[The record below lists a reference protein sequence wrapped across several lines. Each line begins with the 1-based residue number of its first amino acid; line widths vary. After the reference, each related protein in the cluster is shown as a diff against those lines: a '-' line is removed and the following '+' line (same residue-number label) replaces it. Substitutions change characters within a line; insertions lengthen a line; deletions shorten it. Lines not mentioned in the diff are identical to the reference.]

1 MNEPLEPNP
10 EPTPRSFRETAR
22 QALAL
27 LRQEG
32 FAFLVL
38 GGLLLLFAATWFAIT
53 RTADGWVTGLA
64 IGGLISI
71 AVYVALCPQDVRRI
85 LGGRTVRY
93 GSNVVLVSVAVTG
106 IVILLNYLSNRYYKR
121 FDVTEGNLH
130 SLSEQSIQIVQ
141 GLEQPIEVI
150 GVYPGGQGQESFEK
164 WLDEYNA
171 YTDQLAYRTI
181 DPLRQPGEADQL
193 GWTAYGGGLLLRRG
207 SRTETV
213 RSPDEQDIT
222 SGLLK
227 VSRDS
232 QKTVYFLTGHGEPS
246 PTGFEGDD
254 YGQIG
259 TLLQESNY
267 AVETLNLAITDTV
280 PADAA
285 VVVVAGLKTPL
296 LEGEVASLRQY
307 LLDGGKALLLID
319 PGLES
324 GINDVLA
331 PWQVRIE
338 NKLIVDLQRSLSGDA
353 VTPIADRY
361 QFSQITKDLPMV
373 AFPLACPIVWD
384 ETADESPFT
393 PLAQTSE
400 RAWADVDMSEETTL
414 AFDEGIDLPGPL
426 TLLGSIEA
434 PSVQG
439 DSQTRVVIAGDAD
452 LATNGVLEQIP
463 NGQFLVSNAVNW
475 LAEEEDLIAIG
486 PKNNVPRSVNMT
498 GIQEGVVCFGTL
510 VFIPG
515 VILLA
520 GFAVWL
526 RRR

>member
-10 EPTPRSFRETAR
+10 GPTPRSFRETVR
-22 QALAL
+22 QVLAL

-32 FAFLVL
+32 IALLIL
-38 GGLLLLFAATWFAIT
+38 GVLLLLFAATWYAIAK
-53 RTADGWVTGLA
+53 TADGWVTGLA

-71 AVYVALCPQDVRRI
+71 AVYVALCPQDVRKF

-93 GSNVVLVSVAVTG
+93 GSNVVLVSIAVIG

-130 SLSEQSIQIVQ
+130 SLSEQSIQIVE
-141 GLEQPIEVI
+141 GLDQSIEVI
-150 GVYPGGQGQESFEK
+150 GVYPGGQGQEDFER
-164 WLDEYNA
+164 WLDEYQA
-171 YTDQLAYRTI
+171 HTDQLSYRTI
-181 DPLRQPGEADQL
+181 DPLRQPGEADQI
-193 GWTAYGGGLLLRRG
+193 GWTAYGAGLLLRRG
-207 SRTETV
+207 TRTEMV
-213 RSPDEQDIT
+213 RSADEQDIT

-232 QKTVYFLTGHGEPS
+232 QKIIYFMTGHGEPS
-246 PTGFEGDD
+246 PTGSEETD

-267 AVETLNLAITDTV
+267 AIETLNLAITDTV

-296 LEGEVASLRQY
+296 LEGEVTDLRDY
-307 LLDGGKALLLID
+307 LQNGGKALLLID
-319 PGLES
+319 PGIET

-331 PWQVRIE
+331 PWQVRVE

-353 VTPIADRY
+353 VTPVADRY
-361 QFSQITKDLPMV
+361 QFSQVTKDLPML

-384 ETADESPFT
+384 DTADQSSFT

-400 RAWADVDMSEETTL
+400 RAWADTDMSEDTTL
-414 AFDEGIDLPGPL
+414 SFDEGVDLPGPL

-434 PSVQG
+434 PAAQGEDTTRMVIVG
-439 DSQTRVVIAGDAD
+439 DSD
-452 LATNGVLEQIP
+452 LATNGILQQIP
-463 NGQFLVSNAVNW
+463 NGQYLLLNAVNW

-486 PKNNVPRSVNMT
+486 PKNNVPRNINMT
-498 GIQEGVVCFGTL
+498 GTQEGVVCFGTL
-510 VFIPG
+510 IFVPG
-515 VILLA
+515 IILLA

-526 RRR
+526 KRR